1 MFLYTIILNSFADM
15 NMVQIEATLQGKYA
29 QVVQN
34 NKCMSATYEFIDT
47 QNSNVSILKQ
57 SDPAFPMFDTTK
69 IYTRVEG
76 VFKYKLKGSEG
87 SWEGHFELKLD
98 PELQVPVIT
107 ETVYMPYDPEHDY
120 KREVIKGNPI
130 PLYKCN

>member
-1 MFLYTIILNSFADM
+1 M

-34 NKCMSATYEFIDT
+34 NKCMSTTYEFTDT
-47 QNSNVSILKQ
+47 QNPRVGILSQ
-57 SDPAFPMFDTTK
+57 SDPEFPMFNTTK

-76 VFKYKLKGSEG
+76 VFKYKLKGSDG

-107 ETVYMPYDPEHDY
+107 ETVYMSYNPEYDN

-130 PLYKCN
+130 PLYKCK